1 MCKWVCDSVFSLS
14 LSSIV
19 MVAMSGL
26 VVTRSVV
33 EFSCSVNSR
42 RTLLLS
48 SIGLTGKQSLV
59 IEGVSVKLMDP
70 PTKSAQAVCDQLRI
84 SYNFALLWKFV
95 TLRTK

>member
-33 EFSCSVNSR
+33 EFSCSVNIS
-42 RTLLLS
+42 TASTILS

-70 PTKSAQAVCDQLRI
+70 PTKSAPAVCDQRE
-84 SYNFALLWKFV
+84 
-95 TLRTK
+95 